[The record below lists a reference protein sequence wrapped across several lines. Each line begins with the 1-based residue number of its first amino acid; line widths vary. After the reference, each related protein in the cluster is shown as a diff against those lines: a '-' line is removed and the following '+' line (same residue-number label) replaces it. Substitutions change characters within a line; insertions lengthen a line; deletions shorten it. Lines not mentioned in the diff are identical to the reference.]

1 MESALFSGLQGLF
14 LGVANLGLGQV
25 IMILVGSALLYL
37 GIKKGYE
44 PLLLVPIGFGAILV
58 NIPLADMM
66 GEEGFL
72 RFFYDA
78 GVLTEVFPLLI
89 FIGIG
94 AMTDFQPL
102 LENPKIILLGAAGQF
117 GIFLT
122 LLLALA
128 LGFDKLDAVAVA
140 IIGACDGPTAIY
152 VSSKFAPHLLGAM
165 IDFGPV
171 LANPIVL
178 LFGAAGQFGIFL
190 TLFLAL
196 WLGFLRQEAVSIAVI
211 GACDG
216 PTAIFVTSRYAPALL
231 PAVSIAAYS
240 YMSLVPLIQPP
251 IMRLLTT
258 DRERKIVMGVVKQP
272 VSKTTKILFPIVVTI
287 FASILAP
294 KGAPLI
300 GTVMLGNLM
309 KESGVVDRLKS
320 ASENEI
326 ANIVTLLLGL
336 CIGATM
342 EADKFLRAQTLLILG
357 LGFVAISLDT
367 AVGVLFGKLMC
378 FLTGGKINPLIGAA
392 GISAFPM
399 SARVVQAEGQKYNK
413 KNYLLMHAMSAN
425 AGGQIGSVIA
435 AAVMLSVLQGMGI
448 IGG

>member
-1 MESALFSGLQGLF
+1 MESALVSGLQGLF
-14 LGVANLGLGQV
+14 AGVVHITIWQI
-25 IMILVGSALLYL
+25 IMLAIASVLLYL

-66 GEEGFL
+66 GKEGFL

-102 LENPKIILLGAAGQF
+102 LQNPKIILLGAAGQF

-140 IIGACDGPTAIY
+140 VIGACDGPTAIY
-152 VSSKFAPHLLGAM
+152 VSSKFAPHMLGA
-165 IDFGPV
+165 
-171 LANPIVL
+171 
-178 LFGAAGQFGIFL
+178 
-190 TLFLAL
+190 
-196 WLGFLRQEAVSIAVI
+196 VSV
-211 GACDG
+211 
-216 PTAIFVTSRYAPALL
+216 
-231 PAVSIAAYS
+231 AAYS

-251 IMRLLTT
+251 IMRALTT
-258 DRERKIVMGVVKQP
+258 AKERQIVMGAAKLEP
-272 VSKTTKILFPIVVTI
+272 ISKTTKIVFPIAVTI

-300 GTVMLGNLM
+300 GTIMLGNLFR
-309 KESGVVDRLKS
+309 ESGVVERLKS

-342 EADKFLRAQTLLILG
+342 EADKFLKAQTLLILG
-357 LGFVAISLDT
+357 LGFIAISLDT
-367 AVGVLFGKLMC
+367 AVGLIFGKLMC
-378 FLTGGKINPLIGAA
+378 FMTGGKVNPLIGAA

-399 SARVVQAEGQKYNK
+399 AARVVQTQGQKYNK
-413 KNYLLMHAMSAN
+413 KSYLLMHAMSAN

-448 IGG
+448 VGG

>member
-1 MESALFSGLQGLF
+1 MESALVSGLQGLF
-14 LGVANLGLGQV
+14 AGVVHITIWQI
-25 IMILVGSALLYL
+25 IMLAIASVLLYL

-66 GEEGFL
+66 GKEGFL

-102 LENPKIILLGAAGQF
+102 LQNPKIILLGAAGQF

-140 IIGACDGPTAIY
+140 VIGACDGPTAIY
-152 VSSKFAPHLLGAM
+152 VSSKFAPHMLGA
-165 IDFGPV
+165 
-171 LANPIVL
+171 
-178 LFGAAGQFGIFL
+178 
-190 TLFLAL
+190 
-196 WLGFLRQEAVSIAVI
+196 VSV
-211 GACDG
+211 
-216 PTAIFVTSRYAPALL
+216 
-231 PAVSIAAYS
+231 AAYS

-251 IMRLLTT
+251 IMRALTT
-258 DRERKIVMGVVKQP
+258 AKERQIVMGAAKLEP
-272 VSKTTKILFPIVVTI
+272 ISKTTKIVFPIAVTI

-300 GTVMLGNLM
+300 GTIMLGNLFR
-309 KESGVVDRLKS
+309 ESGVVERLKS

-342 EADKFLRAQTLLILG
+342 EADKFLITQTLMILG
-357 LGFVAISLDT
+357 LGFIAISLDT
-367 AVGVLFGKLMC
+367 VVGLMFGKLMC
-378 FLTGGKINPLIGAA
+378 FMTGGKVNPLIGAA

-399 SARVVQAEGQKYNK
+399 VARVVQTQGQKYNK
-413 KNYLLMHAMSAN
+413 KSYLLMHAMSAN

-448 IGG
+448 VGG

>member
-1 MESALFSGLQGLF
+1 MESALVSGLQGLL
-14 LGVANLGLGQV
+14 LGVSNLGPGQV
-25 IMILVGSALLYL
+25 IMLVIASTLLYL

-66 GEEGFL
+66 GKEGFL

-128 LGFDKLDAVAVA
+128 LGFENWTRVAVA

-152 VSSKFAPHLLGAM
+152 VSSKFAPHM
-165 IDFGPV
+165 
-171 LANPIVL
+171 LARCP
-178 LFGAAGQFGIFL
+178 
-190 TLFLAL
+190 
-196 WLGFLRQEAVSIAVI
+196 WR
-211 GACDG
+211 
-216 PTAIFVTSRYAPALL
+216 
-231 PAVSIAAYS
+231 AYS

-251 IMRLLTT
+251 IMRALTSEKSG
-258 DRERKIVMGVVKQP
+258 RSSWAWPSASRSRKPPK
-272 VSKTTKILFPIVVTI
+272 SFFPIVVTI

-309 KESGVVDRLKS
+309 RESGVVDRLKN
-320 ASENEI
+320 AAENEI
-326 ANIVTLLLGL
+326 TNIVTLLLGL

-342 EADKFLRAQTLLILG
+342 EASNFLRGETLLILG
-357 LGFVAISLDT
+357 LGFIANQL
-367 AVGVLFGKLMC
+367 GYR
-378 FLTGGKINPLIGAA
+378 GGGA
-392 GISAFPM
+392 F
-399 SARVVQAEGQKYNK
+399 RQAHVRDDGRQD
-413 KNYLLMHAMSAN
+413 
-425 AGGQIGSVIA
+425 
-435 AAVMLSVLQGMGI
+435 
-448 IGG
+448 

>member
-1 MESALFSGLQGLF
+1 MESALISGLQGLF
-14 LGVANLGLGQV
+14 LGITNLGLGQV
-25 IMILVGSALLYL
+25 IMIGVACTLLFL
-37 GIKKGYE
+37 GIAKGYE

-66 GEEGFL
+66 GKEGFL

-102 LENPKIILLGAAGQF
+102 LQNPKIILLGAAGQF

-128 LGFDKLDAVAVA
+128 FGFDKLDAVAVS

-152 VSSKFAPHLLGAM
+152 VSSKFAPHMLGA
-165 IDFGPV
+165 
-171 LANPIVL
+171 
-178 LFGAAGQFGIFL
+178 
-190 TLFLAL
+190 
-196 WLGFLRQEAVSIAVI
+196 VSV
-211 GACDG
+211 
-216 PTAIFVTSRYAPALL
+216 
-231 PAVSIAAYS
+231 AAYS

-251 IMRLLTT
+251 IMRALTT
-258 DRERKIVMGVVKQP
+258 EKERKIVMGAAKSQP
-272 VSKTTKILFPIVVTI
+272 ISKTTKIVFPIIVTI

-309 KESGVVDRLKS
+309 RESGVVDRLKS

-326 ANIVTLLLGL
+326 TNIVTLLLGL

-342 EADKFLRAQTLLILG
+342 EADKFLRAQTLLVLA
-357 LGFVAISLDT
+357 LGFIAISLDT
-367 AVGVLFGKLMC
+367 AVGVLFGKGMC
-378 FLTGGKINPLIGAA
+378 LLTGGKINPLIGAA

-413 KNYLLMHAMSAN
+413 KSYLLMHAMSAN

-448 IGG
+448 IGR